1 MQWKPNVT
9 VAAIAEQDN
18 YFLVVEEDANSHI
31 VFNQPAGHLEKNET
45 LISAVKREVL
55 EETAWDF
62 EPESIVGIYMYP
74 DLHSDIIY
82 LRVCFYG
89 KCKKQYPEKKLD
101 DGIIRALWLS
111 RKELENNKDKMRSPM
126 VLNCIDD
133 YLAGKNYPLD
143 LLNHYLPDH

>member
-74 DLHSDIIY
+74 DLHSDIPTDAIQGHQQSG
-82 LRVCFYG
+82 LRLQLV
-89 KCKKQYPEKKLD
+89 
-101 DGIIRALWLS
+101 
-111 RKELENNKDKMRSPM
+111 LEFGCQRIVFGN
-126 VLNCIDD
+126 
-133 YLAGKNYPLD
+133 
-143 LLNHYLPDH
+143 